1 MIGVLVGSRGRGSNM
16 RALVEASLQG
26 SLDASVSVVVADSP
40 NSPALALARELN
52 VRTAVVTDEL
62 PMHEA
67 FADVDWICLAGYMR
81 LLPDAILESKPGRI
95 LNIHPS
101 LLPKFGGVG
110 MYGMHV
116 HRAVL
121 KAGESESGC
130 TVHRVSPIYDA
141 GEIILQRRCPVLPD
155 DTAESL
161 AARVLA
167 LEHLAYP
174 EAVQKEIGRAQ

>member
-1 MIGVLVGSRGRGSNM
+1 
-16 RALVEASLQG
+16 
-26 SLDASVSVVVADSP
+26 
-40 NSPALALARELN
+40 
-52 VRTAVVTDEL
+52 
-62 PMHEA
+62 
-67 FADVDWICLAGYMR
+67 MR
-81 LLPDAILESKPGRI
+81 LLPDLVLESKPGRV

-101 LLPKFGGVG
+101 LLPKFGGAG

-121 KAGESESGC
+121 NAGESETGC

-141 GEIILQRRCPVLPD
+141 GEFVLQRRCPVMAN
-155 DTAESL
+155 DTAETL

-174 EAVQKEIGRAQ
+174 EALQMELRRAR

>member
-1 MIGVLVGSRGRGSNM
+1 M
-16 RALVEASLQG
+16 RALVEASRAGILE
-26 SLDASVSVVVADSP
+26 AEVSVVVADSP
-40 NSPALALARELN
+40 TSPALALAGELK
-52 VRTAVVTDEL
+52 VRTVLATDEL
-62 PMHEA
+62 ALQEA
-67 FADVDWICLAGYMR
+67 FAGVDWICLAGYMR
-81 LLPDAILESKPGRI
+81 LLPDLVLESKPGRV

-101 LLPKFGGVG
+101 LLPKFGGAG

-121 KAGESESGC
+121 NAGESETGC

-141 GEIILQRRCPVLPD
+141 GEIVLHRRCPVMAN
-155 DTAESL
+155 DTAETL

-174 EAVQKEIGRAQ
+174 EALQMELRRAR